1 MRFSL
6 FASYTSTI
14 PDLLADIAEFA
25 LKNSVCFL
33 RWLSAIFSLKNSAWR
48 NLTKSVRQCV
58 EMFTRAGVVSFESLD
73 YRVFLSVFFL
83 RRAVTWFGE
92 FFHVFSIVKSLH

>member
-25 LKNSVCFL
+25 LKKYVCFL
-33 RWLSAIFSLKNSAWR
+33 RLLSAIFSLKNSAWR

-73 YRVFLSVFFL
+73 YRVFLRFL
-83 RRAVTWFGE
+83 FSRRAVTWFGD
-92 FFHVFSIVKSLH
+92 F